1 MRQIIEHY
9 STFIKNIITL
19 DIKYFRARNII
30 LKDDR
35 DSTLKIN
42 LYFTGEKEFFAKA

>member
-1 MRQIIEHY
+1 MRQIIEYY
-9 STFIKNIITL
+9 STFIKNIIIL
-19 DIKYFRARNII
+19 DIEYFRVRNIN

-42 LYFTGEKEFFAKA
+42 LYFTGDKEFFAKA